1 MLRLERRKIMGEDL
15 RENHAQEFVPNGEEK
30 GTVVWEFRL

>member
-1 MLRLERRKIMGEDL
+1 MGDDL

-30 GTVVWEFRL
+30 GNSTVRISFVKVIRI